1 MPKKDYS
8 SVSPKWSSS
17 TKIIVTLLILAAV
30 IALLFRFSNLLTT
43 LVTAFIVAVLYH
55 PIAEWISKKTKI
67 PWTWSVTIIYFLT
80 VIILFGLLTLG
91 GIVVINQI
99 DGLVKFLQDTLYDI
113 PTLLNQLTTTIIYI
127 GPFKLDFTYIDW
139 TSIGNQLLTTVE
151 PILSRV
157 GNIIGGVA
165 TGTVGIIGSLL
176 LSLLISFLLLTE
188 SGGKRKKIIGIE
200 IPGYQEDFTRLG
212 QKINKIW
219 NAFLRG
225 QAIVF
230 LARFLLYIIILSTLR
245 VRFVFGM
252 ALLATLGNFIPYIGV
267 AIVWIIIFFV
277 ALFQGTTIF
286 ALSPFPYALM
296 VMGIG
301 WICDN
306 LYDTFFTPRVMAN
319 VLEVHPAAVMV
330 AVLVGLNLF
339 GLLGMLLAAPTLATL
354 NLLLSYTGKKLLDQD
369 PWGET
374 AGDKGKENI
383 PLLGRALKSISS
395 QTKNVVNKIKPKNK
409 N

>member
-67 PWTWSVTIIYFLT
+67 PWTWSVTIIYYLT

-286 ALSPFPYALM
+286 ALAPFPYALM